1 VGCLSVAYLG
11 CFVQHK
17 ASTTSVLD
25 RKVGRL
31 LPVRLRVTQL
41 CLGSVFLGGRVA
53 LKGIF

>member
-1 VGCLSVAYLG
+1 MGCLSVAYLG